1 MKNPK
6 SEIRNPN
13 EAPRAKSQKVGQ
25 AARSVLDCGSP
36 LLLCR
41 RTGKDE
47 GRVTRPPEFPA
58 RPGESARGLAHS
70 KTWRLIGARNLFR
83 FNSQAPREARR
94 CPSSLLSETR
104 SGLKSAL
111 LGVVATLLLGATC
124 THAQSYFLDWFT
136 IDSGGGTSA
145 GGNYT
150 LSGTIGQPDAGTLSG
165 GDYTLEGGFWPGIVV
180 PSTTGLA
187 PTLFIQ
193 LSGNSVIVSWP
204 SPSTGFV
211 LRQSVSLGI
220 PVWSEVVQAPGD
232 NGTIKGVTL
241 TLSPGGTFYRLM
253 KP

>member
-13 EAPRAKSQKVGQ
+13 EAPSAKSQK
-25 AARSVLDCGSP
+25 
-36 LLLCR
+36 
-41 RTGKDE
+41 
-47 GRVTRPPEFPA
+47 
-58 RPGESARGLAHS
+58 
-70 KTWRLIGARNLFR
+70 
-83 FNSQAPREARR
+83 
-94 CPSSLLSETR
+94 LSETR
-104 SGLKSAL
+104 SGLNSAL

-136 IDSGGGTSA
+136 IDGGGGVSS

-165 GDYTLEGGFWPGIVV
+165 GNYTLEGGFWSGIVV

-211 LRQSVSLGI
+211 LRQSASLGI

-241 TLSPGGTFYRLM
+241 TLSLGGTFYRLM

>member
-13 EAPRAKSQKVGQ
+13 EAPSAKSQKVDP

-70 KTWRLIGARNLFR
+70 KTWRLIGARNF
-83 FNSQAPREARR
+83 
-94 CPSSLLSETR
+94 
-104 SGLKSAL
+104 
-111 LGVVATLLLGATC
+111 
-124 THAQSYFLDWFT
+124 
-136 IDSGGGTSA
+136 
-145 GGNYT
+145 
-150 LSGTIGQPDAGTLSG
+150 
-165 GDYTLEGGFWPGIVV
+165 VV

-211 LRQSVSLGI
+211 LRQSASLGI

-241 TLSPGGTFYRLM
+241 TLSLGGTFYRLM